1 MVVIF
6 VMLLNSDVVVLRIL
20 MVVILLFLVIVWEY
34 DVIMLLK
41 NFFIEL
47 ILIWVGFV
55 GGIIWGIKLFWKW
68 SIWVEFVLNN
78 FIFYFVYLIL
88 KNLFNGFI
96 YLCCSFEKR
105 KIFLFVNDF
114 D

>member
-20 MVVILLFLVIVWEY
+20 IVVILLFLVIVWEY

-68 SIWVEFVLNN
+68 SICEW
-78 FIFYFVYLIL
+78 
-88 KNLFNGFI
+88 NLFWIILFCIFDFKKFI
-96 YLCCSFEKR
+96 
-105 KIFLFVNDF
+105 
-114 D
+114 